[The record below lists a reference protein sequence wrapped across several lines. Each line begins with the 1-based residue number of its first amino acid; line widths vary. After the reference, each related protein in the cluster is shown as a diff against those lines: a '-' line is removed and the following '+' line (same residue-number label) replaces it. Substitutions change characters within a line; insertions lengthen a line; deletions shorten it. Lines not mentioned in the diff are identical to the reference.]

1 MKVVSDAV
9 ITAYLKITL
18 FFLATMFLHRLAFLT
33 WYGESGLFLRSWQEL
48 LKALWV
54 GLRFDASVMVYANSL
69 PLLLYLAVRVLPKAG
84 TWALWKRFAIGY
96 WTLTFVVIQVLAI
109 LDFFYYMHFQDRFNV
124 VLVGFFTDD
133 TRALVSTIWK
143 NYPIVWGTLA
153 VSLLGVAGYRVIKA
167 RIAPLTKPATVKP
180 LKLAAGALA
189 VFLLSLVVGRGSFTF
204 YPLGLIHTQVST
216 DPFVNL
222 ATVNAPFRIKTALK
236 QYFESRR
243 YVRGNIKAYGFEGRK
258 SEALKLVFGR
268 EARADEAELP
278 LRPSRAL
285 LKSKP
290 HMVVVLM
297 ESMGSYWFRYG
308 SPEFDLVGPLRE
320 QLKEAAFTLRMVP
333 GHIGTIGSLASV
345 LSGVP
350 HGTRSAILS
359 ESPYQNLQMPTSPA
373 LFFNGAGYNT
383 RFVYGGN
390 LGWRGIGD
398 FARRQGFKAADG
410 EVEIERALG
419 RVSGVTH
426 DWGVFDDR
434 LFDYVL
440 HVLENADRPEFIVVM
455 TTSNHPPFEVP
466 KGYVPPALTIP
477 DELKDRLLVEEP
489 LARAR
494 FVAAR
499 FANDS
504 IAAFRARLK
513 EKGLA
518 GKSVLAM
525 TGDHGFWFARLPAE
539 QVALKYMVP
548 FALWLPDEGLTLKA
562 RERMSSGF
570 LSHLHILPSLYDLQ
584 ADKGSGLSFLPS
596 IFSDDELVGYSSQGF
611 ALFPGHAVI
620 LDSTPARRC
629 YVNPAESLVELE
641 ICGDSGGDEPKIF
654 KAYQSAIDFYL
665 EALKANR

>member
-1 MKVVSDAV
+1 MKFVSDAV
-9 ITAYLKITL
+9 ITAYLKIKM
-18 FFLATMFLHRLAFLT
+18 FFLATMFFHRLAFLI
-33 WYGESGLFLRSWQEL
+33 WYGESGLVPRSWPEL
-48 LKALWV
+48 LKAFWV
-54 GLRFDASVMVYANSL
+54 GLRFDASVLVYANSL
-69 PLLLYLAVRVLPKAG
+69 PLLVYLAVRVLPKAG
-84 TWALWKRFAIGY
+84 PWTLWKRFAIGY

-109 LDFFYYMHFQDRFNV
+109 LDFFYYMHFQDRLNV
-124 VLVGFFTDD
+124 VMVGFFTDD

-153 VSLLGVAGYRVIKA
+153 VILLGVAGYRAIKA
-167 RIAPLTKPATVKP
+167 WIEPLTLPASTKP
-180 LKLAAGALA
+180 LKLAAGTFAVLLA
-189 VFLLSLVVGRGSFTF
+189 SVVAGRGSFTF

-243 YVRGNIKAYGFEGRK
+243 YVRGNIKAYGFEGHRA
-258 SEALKLVFGR
+258 EAFELVFGR
-268 EARADEAELP
+268 EARADESELP
-278 LRPSRAL
+278 IRSSRAL
-285 LKSKP
+285 LRHKP

-297 ESMGSYWFRYG
+297 ESMGSYWFRYE

-373 LFFNGAGYNT
+373 LFFNAAGYNT

-419 RVSGVTH
+419 RLNGATH

-440 HVLENADRPEFIVVM
+440 HVLETADRPEFIVVM

-466 KGYVPPALTIP
+466 KSYAPPALAIP
-477 DELKDRLLVEEP
+477 EELKGRLLVDEP
-489 LARAR
+489 LAHAR

-513 EKGLA
+513 ENGLA

-548 FALWLPDEGLTLKA
+548 FALWLPDEKLTLKA

-584 ADKGSGLSFLPS
+584 ADPGSVPGFLPS
-596 IFSDDELVGYSSQGF
+596 IFSDDDLVGYSSQGF
-611 ALFPGHAVI
+611 ALFPESVVT
-620 LDSTPARRC
+620 LDLNPRARC
-629 YVNPAESLVELE
+629 YRDLNEPLVSTQPCDNARPAAEE
-641 ICGDSGGDEPKIF
+641 KYR
-654 KAYQSAIDFYL
+654 AYQSAIDFYL
-665 EALKANR
+665 ESLKSSR